1 MKKILLPT
9 DFSDNAYN
17 AVQYALLLFK
27 NETCVFYIL
36 HSYTPA
42 IYQAEYILHSPGQI
56 GLGDIYQVNVME
68 QLQKLQ
74 HRIETDFQNPKHT
87 FKLRAAFNTLVE
99 EISETT
105 AEEKI
110 DLIVMGTQGATG
122 AMDIILGTNTV
133 NVIRKTNCPV
143 IAVPS
148 DFKYLEPKA
157 ILFPTDY
164 EVNYTSKHLKALIN
178 LVEEHDSTL
187 HVLHI
192 TSPDG
197 LSATQL
203 DNKAKLLRMLGTVN
217 RFFHDEADQD
227 IISGINTFRSANKIN
242 VVVMIQ
248 NKHTFL
254 ERLFIEP
261 IIKKIVFNLDIPLM
275 VLPAIE

>member
-74 HRIETDFQNPKHT
+74 HRIETDFKNPKHT

-105 AEEKI
+105 AQDKI

-122 AMDIILGTNTV
+122 ATDIILGTNTV
-133 NVIRKTNCPV
+133 NVIRRTNCPV

-148 DFKYLEPKA
+148 SYKYSKPKS
-157 ILFPTDY
+157 ILFPADY
-164 EVNYTSKHLKALIN
+164 EVSYKSKSLKELLDI
-178 LVEEHDSTL
+178 VEEYAATL

-192 TSPDG
+192 TSPNG
-197 LSATQL
+197 FSKRQL
-203 DNKAKLLRMLGTVN
+203 ENKAKLKRILSTING
-217 RFFHDEADQD
+217 FFHDEPDQD
-227 IISGINTFRSANKIN
+227 IITTINNFQSNTKIN
-242 VVVMIQ
+242 LLVMIK

-261 IIKKIVFNLDIPLM
+261 VIKKIAFHVNIPFM
-275 VLPAIE
+275 VIPAID